1 MKAVAVVSQKGGVG
15 KTTLALNL
23 AYALARR
30 NHRLLLVDSD
40 PQGAVGLSLQR
51 VSTDVGLAGYVA
63 DRVPLD
69 QVVIKTR
76 IPELD
81 LLPVGNIAYQ
91 DAHPF
96 ACRMA
101 DGMELKRLLAEVQS
115 RYSVVLIDTPA
126 GFGGATMGALRTADL
141 ALAPLQAEPVALR
154 SAAQL
159 LEVLGALR
167 QEGHR
172 VKLAGMVLT
181 MLELRNPDSLA
192 VATQVWAEFPAKA
205 VFQTTV
211 PRDRAFLQ
219 ASSAGVPL
227 GLLSRR
233 APPLASVFDQLA
245 QELEPHLEL
254 ETEGKA
260 DGPIALF
267 A

>member
-1 MKAVAVVSQKGGVG
+1 MKVVAVVSQKGGVG
-15 KTTLALNL
+15 KTTVALNL

-30 NHRLLLVDSD
+30 NHRLLLVDAD

-51 VSTDVGLAGYVA
+51 PSTDVGLAGYVA
-63 DRVPLD
+63 DRTPLE

-76 IPELD
+76 IPELE
-81 LLPVGNIAYQ
+81 LLPVGNIAFQ

-101 DGMELKRLLAEVQS
+101 DGTEMKRLVDEARS
-115 RYSVVLIDTPA
+115 RYSVMLIDTPA
-126 GFGGATMGALRTADL
+126 GFGGSTMGVLRVADL

-167 QEGHR
+167 QEGHK
-172 VKLAGMVLT
+172 VKLAGVVLT

-192 VATQVWAEFPAKA
+192 VATQVWAEFPTKA
-205 VFQTTV
+205 VFQTSV
-211 PRDRAFLQ
+211 PRDRTFLQ

-233 APPLASVFDQLA
+233 PPPVAAVFDQLA

-254 ETEGKA
+254 EAEGKE